1 MSKGQE
7 DGRLKGASMA
17 TNGIS
22 KLDLKRQNRMQILKL
37 LRNEGP
43 TSRIDIAR
51 KIGITKAAVTII
63 TNEMIEQGIIYE
75 KGEQL
80 PKGNKIP
87 RGRKKILLDV
97 NPTYKMG
104 MGLVVDNG
112 FIYFGLCTLKGD
124 IIEKHTKAIGPE
136 DNAEDIFAVIEKI
149 YQDIMYKNDLKPSLV
164 AGLGVCISK
173 EYYGMLK
180 VSVEPDGTVNYSGL
194 RERLAMFVGVSMAFG
209 SLIEGVA
216 TAETDF
222 TQNYEEPVK
231 NLLVF
236 RYAKNFDCAISIGQ
250 ELYRGSHGNVLD
262 IAHFKVA
269 QEPECT
275 CGQSGCV
282 SAVFSQ
288 ERFLSRIKEVYSPE
302 QPPVLWEQT
311 AGVFQKAIDLF
322 RQPEYIP
329 QDIPIL
335 DVFRDTGDAYFTLFR
350 DMVLFFD
357 PDKIILFGE
366 GEAFEYLT
374 EYLVKTAEE
383 KSLYVEKKLIARSGI
398 SLQNV
403 FLAAASLATR
413 EFFINKGGF

>member
-1 MSKGQE
+1 
-7 DGRLKGASMA
+7 MA

-51 KIGITKAAVTII
+51 NIGITKAAVTII

-124 IIEKHTKAIGPE
+124 IIEKHTKVIGPE
-136 DNAEDIFAVIEKI
+136 DTAEDIFAAIEKL

-164 AGLGVCISK
+164 AGLGVSVGSD
-173 EYYGMLK
+173 YFGMLR
-180 VSVEPDGTVNYSGL
+180 VTVEADGSVDYSGL
-194 RERLAMFVGVSMAFG
+194 QERLSLFVGVSMAFG

-216 TAETDF
+216 VAETDF
-222 TQNYEEPVK
+222 TQKYEEPLK
-231 NLLVF
+231 NVIIF
-236 RYAKNFDCAISIGQ
+236 RYAKNFDCAVSISQ
-250 ELYRGSHGNVLD
+250 ELYHGSHGRVLD
-262 IAHFKVA
+262 ISHFKIA
-269 QEPECT
+269 QEPECI
-275 CGQSGCV
+275 CGKCGCV

-288 ERFLSRIKEVYSPE
+288 ERFLNRMKEVYSPE
-302 QPPVLWEQT
+302 QTPILWEQT
-311 AGVFQKAIDLF
+311 SGLFQKAVELF

-329 QDIPIL
+329 QDMPVL
-335 DVFRDTGDAYFTLFR
+335 AVFRDTGDAYLSLFR
-350 DMVLFFD
+350 DMVMFFD
-357 PDKIILFGE
+357 PDRIILFGE

-374 EYLVKTAEE
+374 EYIIKTAQE
-383 KSLYVEKKLIARSGI
+383 KSIFTEKNLIARSGI
-398 SLQNV
+398 SLQNI
-403 FLAAASLATR
+403 FLAAAALATR

>member
-1 MSKGQE
+1 
-7 DGRLKGASMA
+7 MA

-112 FIYFGLCTLKGD
+112 LIYFGLCTLKGD

-136 DNAEDIFAVIEKI
+136 DNAEDIFAAIEKL

-164 AGLGVCISK
+164 AGLGVSVDK
-173 EYYGMLK
+173 DYYGMLK
-180 VSVEPDGTVNYSGL
+180 VSVGPDGMVNYSGL
-194 RERLAMFVGVSMAFG
+194 QERLATFVGVSMAFG

-222 TQNYEEPVK
+222 TQNYDEQLK
-231 NLLVF
+231 NVLTF

-250 ELYRGSHGNVLD
+250 ELYHGSHGKVLD

-269 QEPECT
+269 EGPECE
-275 CGQSGCV
+275 CGKSGCV
-282 SAVFSQ
+282 SAVLSQ
-288 ERFLSRIKEVYSPE
+288 ERFLNRIKALYSPE
-302 QPPVLWEQT
+302 KTPVLWEQT
-311 AGVFQKAIDLF
+311 SGLFQNAIDLF

-329 QDIPIL
+329 QDMPVL
-335 DVFRDTGDAYFTLFR
+335 EVFRDTGDAYLSLFH

-357 PDKIILFGE
+357 PDRIVLFGE

-374 EYLVKTAEE
+374 EYIIKTAQE
-383 KSLYVEKKLIARSGI
+383 KSAYAGRKLIARSGI

>member
-1 MSKGQE
+1 
-7 DGRLKGASMA
+7 MA

-104 MGLVVDNG
+104 MGLVVDGG

-124 IIEKHTKAIGPE
+124 IIEKHMNAINPE
-136 DNAEDIFAVIEKI
+136 EKAEDIFAAIEKL
-149 YQDIMYKNDLKPSLV
+149 YQDIMYKNDLKPGLV
-164 AGLGVCISK
+164 AGLGVCVSK

-180 VSVEPDGTVNYSGL
+180 VNLEPDGRVDYSGL
-194 RERLAMFVGVSMAFG
+194 QERLSEFVAVPMAFG
-209 SLIEGVA
+209 TLIEGVA
-216 TAETDF
+216 TAETDYN
-222 TQNYEEPVK
+222 QNYEEERK
-231 NLLVF
+231 DILVF
-236 RYAKNFDCAISIGQ
+236 RYAKDFDCAVSIGQ
-250 ELYRGSHGNVLD
+250 ELYHGAHGKVLD
-262 IAHFKVA
+262 VVHYKIADG
-269 QEPECT
+269 PECG
-275 CGQSGCV
+275 CGKNGCAG
-282 SAVFSQ
+282 AVLSQ
-288 ERFLSRIKEVYSPE
+288 ERFLNRVKEVYSPE
-302 QPPVLWEQT
+302 KTPILWEQT
-311 AGVFQKAIDLF
+311 SGLFPKVADLF
-322 RQPEYIP
+322 RDPDYIP
-329 QDIPIL
+329 QDMPVLKI
-335 DVFRDTGDAYFTLFR
+335 FRDTGDVYLSLFY

-357 PDKIILFGE
+357 PDQIVLFGE

-374 EYLVKTAEE
+374 EYIIKTSQGKPADFGS
-383 KSLYVEKKLIARSGI
+383 KILARSEI
-398 SLQNV
+398 TLQNV